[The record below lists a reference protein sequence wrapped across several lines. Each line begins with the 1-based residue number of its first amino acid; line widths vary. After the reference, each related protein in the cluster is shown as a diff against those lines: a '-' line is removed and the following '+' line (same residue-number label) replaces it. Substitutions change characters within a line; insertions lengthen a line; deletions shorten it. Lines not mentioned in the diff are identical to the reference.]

1 MTTIRRER
9 APEGMPAPL
18 SPSPARPLAPAPVEV
33 HHDRLDEHH
42 LDAARLLRD
51 ALRRTAGVPPT
62 ARDDLA
68 LAVRQADLQL
78 RGARYRALAIEEE
91 LHGSARRAT
100 ARPIRLLSAAHLEAR
115 RHLAAAE
122 ALLTAPCV
130 DLELVRGALARL
142 FAAIGRADQAHYYL
156 RHARAAAA

>member
-1 MTTIRRER
+1 MTTMSRER

-18 SPSPARPLAPAPVEV
+18 PTRLAQTLTPAPADV

-51 ALRRTAGVPPT
+51 ALRRTAGLPPS

-78 RGARYRALAIEEE
+78 RGARFRALALEEE
-91 LHGSARRAT
+91 LHGPARRAA
-100 ARPIRLLSAAHLEAR
+100 ARPMRLLSAAHLEAR
-115 RHLAAAE
+115 RHLAAAQ
-122 ALLTAPCV
+122 ALLTATQV

-156 RHARAAAA
+156 RHARTAVA